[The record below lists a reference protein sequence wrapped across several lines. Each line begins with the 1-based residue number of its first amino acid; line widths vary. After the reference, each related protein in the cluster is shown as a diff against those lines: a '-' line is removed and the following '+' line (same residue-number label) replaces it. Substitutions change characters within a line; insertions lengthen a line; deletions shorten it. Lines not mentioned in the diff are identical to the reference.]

1 MPSVRRILLALLLAA
16 VAGTV
21 TGLVAGT
28 VELVRQYEPPAAVF
42 TPPPRG

>member
-1 MPSVRRILLALLLAA
+1 MLSARRVVVALVLAA

-28 VELVRQYEPPAAVF
+28 VDLVRDYEPPAAVF
-42 TPPPRG
+42 TPPAGG